1 MTHAASSPV
10 TRETNALYRR
20 RPLVAT
26 ITAHMLVMRE
36 KGRRDRVE
44 IPLDAIY
51 DLGMKIRARA
61 LLAEKKARRQARNVT
76 SRANQRAVEYR
87 Y

>member
-44 IPLDAIY
+44 IPLEHNL
-51 DLGMKIRARA
+51 LGDTAHGFDTKPMPPIKA
-61 LLAEKKARRQARNVT
+61 LPAGKDDE
-76 SRANQRAVEYR
+76 
-87 Y
+87 